1 VEWAVSLLRLDD
13 TTVSAIARQARGEL
27 AHLLKRGQEAR
38 RDLDRHQEARIGG
51 EGHRGGRAHAQN
63 VLLMIEL
70 RRVAWSG
77 LWRDGEAEAWFR
89 LAARG
94 HDVVDLVDRQA
105 AGRGEVVQGGA
116 GLGQERR
123 GSAE

>member
-63 VLLMIEL
+63 VLLMT
-70 RRVAWSG
+70 S
-77 LWRDGEAEAWFR
+77 
-89 LAARG
+89 
-94 HDVVDLVDRQA
+94 
-105 AGRGEVVQGGA
+105 
-116 GLGQERR
+116 
-123 GSAE
+123 